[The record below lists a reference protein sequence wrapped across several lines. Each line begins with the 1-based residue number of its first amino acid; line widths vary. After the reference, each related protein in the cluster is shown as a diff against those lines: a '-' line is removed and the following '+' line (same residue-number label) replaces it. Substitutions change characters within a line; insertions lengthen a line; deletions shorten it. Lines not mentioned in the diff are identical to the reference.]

1 MSDFIQ
7 KARRPRRWPSDSRNY
22 FAGVSVLVSF
32 IEHDMGEVG
41 RQSKK
46 GDKFGGGMLIS
57 SFLQAFV
64 SEPGQ
69 GLSY

>member
-1 MSDFIQ
+1 ML
-7 KARRPRRWPSDSRNY
+7 
-22 FAGVSVLVSF
+22 GSF

-57 SFLQAFV
+57 SFLQAFI

>member
-1 MSDFIQ
+1 M
-7 KARRPRRWPSDSRNY
+7 
-22 FAGVSVLVSF
+22 GVSVLVSF

-57 SFLQAFV
+57 SFLQAFI